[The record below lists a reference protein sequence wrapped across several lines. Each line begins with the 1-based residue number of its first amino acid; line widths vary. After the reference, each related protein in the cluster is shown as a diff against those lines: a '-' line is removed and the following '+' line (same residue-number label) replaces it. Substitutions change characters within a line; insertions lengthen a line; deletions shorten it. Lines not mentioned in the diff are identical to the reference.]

1 MNLFT
6 VAEKILLAKSNID
19 YRTANKDDIIENF
32 TIKNMDTLQ
41 EAENQNI
48 GTKSVILAPFNSSI
62 KQNDSFLHRDLL
74 IENDALKFH
83 GKVKE
88 LNRNYELNNN
98 GEIDNGIIISPQG
111 TYIYIYINNFSRG

>member
-6 VAEKILLAKSNID
+6 IAEKILLAKSNID
-19 YRTANKDDIIENF
+19 YRYANKDDIIENF
-32 TIKNMDTLQ
+32 TLRNLDTQ
-41 EAENQNI
+41 MEAENQNI
-48 GTKSVILAPFNSSI
+48 NTKSVILAPFNSSL
-62 KQNDSFLHRDLL
+62 KGDESLFHADLI
-74 IENDALKFH
+74 IENDALKFC

-111 TYIYIYINNFSRG
+111 I